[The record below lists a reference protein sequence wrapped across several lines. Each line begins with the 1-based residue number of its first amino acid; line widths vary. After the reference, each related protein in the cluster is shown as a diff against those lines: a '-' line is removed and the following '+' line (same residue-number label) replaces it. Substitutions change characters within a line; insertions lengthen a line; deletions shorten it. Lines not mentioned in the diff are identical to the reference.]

1 MSIQN
6 ETNLLIHM
14 SDEEFK
20 YYSLGWS
27 NQFIRYLVGSWKNIK
42 VNDIIMITSDKSC
55 SIKCKVI
62 DKTISQNLNNLL
74 TENNYIKLCP
84 FSQNYRT
91 TNYYIQ
97 TKLKR
102 QHIPKDTSLD
112 DVKLGLFT
120 IKIL

>member
-1 MSIQN
+1 MNQN

-42 VNDIIMITSDKSC
+42 VNDIIMITSDKSQ

-97 TKLKR
+97 TKLRR
-102 QHIPKDTSLD
+102 QHIPKDIPLD
-112 DVKLGLFT
+112 DIKLGLFT